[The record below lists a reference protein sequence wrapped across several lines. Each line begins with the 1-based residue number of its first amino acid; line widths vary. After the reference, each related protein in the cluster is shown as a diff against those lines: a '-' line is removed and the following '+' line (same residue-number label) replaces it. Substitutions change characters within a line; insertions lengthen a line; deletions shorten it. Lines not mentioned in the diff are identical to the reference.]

1 MKICNIFSRTILL
14 PLLVI
19 IISAAVSDADEVYSK
34 NKKANRLYKEK
45 KYEEALKLYDD
56 ALLLSPSDNSLK
68 MNKGSTLY
76 RLGEFDKA
84 GEAYIGALSEEDKKK
99 RADAFYNLGNIL
111 FRQAQ
116 QMEQSGDQGALE
128 KYKEALQ
135 NYIQSLDLRPDD
147 KDAKWNLQLAH
158 MKVKENQEKQNNQ
171 NNNQNNQNKQDKQ
184 DKQDKDKQNK
194 QDNQNNQDK
203 KDQGDQ
209 NQQNKEEQDKKE
221 DQQQEN
227 KEQQNQSDENRKQQ
241 EQKEQQTDAKQQEDD
256 SRDMKKEEAERII
269 ELYADDADSLNKP
282 MKKKGAKAPRPEK
295 DW

>member
-1 MKICNIFSRTILL
+1 MKICNIFNRTILL

-19 IISAAVSDADEVYSK
+19 IISAAVSEADEVYSK
-34 NKKANRLYKEK
+34 NKKANRIYNEK
-45 KYEEALKLYDD
+45 RYEEALKLYDD

-68 MNKGSTLY
+68 MNKGSALY

-84 GEAYIGALSEEDKKK
+84 GEAYTGALSEEDKKK

-171 NNNQNNQNKQDKQ
+171 NNNQNKQDKQ

-194 QDNQNNQDK
+194 QENQNNQDK

-227 KEQQNQSDENRKQQ
+227 KEQQNQSDENKKQQ
-241 EQKEQQTDAKQQEDD
+241 EQKEQQANAQQQEDD
-256 SRDMKKEEAERII
+256 SKDMKKEEAERII

-282 MKKKGAKAPRPEK
+282 LKKKGAKAPRPEK

>member
-1 MKICNIFSRTILL
+1 MKICNIFNRTILL

-19 IISAAVSDADEVYSK
+19 IISAAVSEADEVYSK
-34 NKKANRLYKEK
+34 NKKANRIYNEK
-45 KYEEALKLYDD
+45 RYEEALKLYDD

-68 MNKGSTLY
+68 MNKGSALY

-84 GEAYIGALSEEDKKK
+84 GEAYTGALSEEDKKK

-171 NNNQNNQNKQDKQ
+171 NNNQNKQ

-194 QDNQNNQDK
+194 QENQNNQDK

-227 KEQQNQSDENRKQQ
+227 KEQQNQSDENKKQQ
-241 EQKEQQTDAKQQEDD
+241 EQKEQQANAQQQEDD
-256 SRDMKKEEAERII
+256 SKDMKKEEAERII

-282 MKKKGAKAPRPEK
+282 LKKKGAKAPRPEK